1 MSQTSQV
8 AEHYGGYGLKERID
22 DVLGDVGL
30 AEEWLSPSPL
40 ALLDKFRALGFDVTI
55 ELARAVRVLPGVQG
69 VHVGS
74 GLEEPSSYHATTF
87 KCSVQ
92 GVDLNPSF
100 VDAAKYPAKQ
110 SGLSDEVRYDCA
122 DALVFPYERKI
133 LEIAWTQHVAINI
146 ADRLGFYAEVHRVL
160 RPGGQFAVYEIVAD
174 TREPLDFPVSRSRD
188 PETSFLVTAEVM
200 RTALE
205 EVGFR
210 VSVRTD
216 DTEASI
222 TWPKAR
228 QDEEGPLSQR
238 QLVLRLAMGPDWA
251 EVVANAGRNFLE
263 ERTPAFH
270 AVRMPFD
277 GARSAND
284 LDARRRLFGSME
296 Q

>member
-1 MSQTSQV
+1 
-8 AEHYGGYGLKERID
+8 
-22 DVLGDVGL
+22 
-30 AEEWLSPSPL
+30 
-40 ALLDKFRALGFDVTI
+40 
-55 ELARAVRVLPGVQG
+55 
-69 VHVGS
+69 
-74 GLEEPSSYHATTF
+74 
-87 KCSVQ
+87 
-92 GVDLNPSF
+92 VDLNPSF
-100 VDAAKYPAKQ
+100 VDAAKYPAEQ
-110 SGLSDEVRYDCA
+110 SGLSDEMRYDYA
-122 DALVFPYERKI
+122 DALVLPYERKI

-200 RTALE
+200 RTVRE

-228 QDEEGPLSQR
+228 QDEEGPRSQR
-238 QLVLRLAMGPDWA
+238 QPVLRLAMGPDWG
-251 EVVANAGRNFLE
+251 EVVANAGRNFWRSGLPPS
-263 ERTPAFH
+263 TPCSNAY
-270 AVRMPFD
+270 D
-277 GARSAND
+277 GVRSADD
-284 LDARRRLFGSME
+284 LDARRRLFGSTG